1 MITNLTQDL
10 ILNALSIINDVA
22 TRFTDYALSVVYVS
36 LIAVLV
42 GFLIA
47 DVYRVQDELQ
57 DIKDKFI

>member
-1 MITNLTQDL
+1 MITNLIQDL

-22 TRFTDYALSVVYVS
+22 TRFTDYASSIVYVS

-57 DIKDKFI
+57 DIKDRFI

>member
-22 TRFTDYALSVVYVS
+22 TRFTDYALSIVYIS

-47 DVYRVQDELQ
+47 DVYRVQEELQ

>member
-1 MITNLTQDL
+1 MITNLTKDL
-10 ILNALSIINDVA
+10 ILSVLSIINDVA
-22 TRFTDYALSVVYVS
+22 TRFTDYALSIIYVS

>member
-22 TRFTDYALSVVYVS
+22 TRFTAYALSIVYVS

>member
-22 TRFTDYALSVVYVS
+22 TRFTDYAFSIVYVS

>member
-1 MITNLTQDL
+1 MITNLTRDL
-10 ILNALSIINDVA
+10 ILSALSIINDVA
-22 TRFTDYALSVVYVS
+22 TRLTDYALSIVYVS

>member
-22 TRFTDYALSVVYVS
+22 TRFTDYALSIVYVS

-57 DIKDKFI
+57 DIKDRFI

>member
-22 TRFTDYALSVVYVS
+22 TRFTDYALSIVYVS

-47 DVYRVQDELQ
+47 DVYRVQDELR

>member
-10 ILNALSIINDVA
+10 ILNVLSIINDVA
-22 TRFTDYALSVVYVS
+22 TRFTDYALSIVYVS

-47 DVYRVQDELQ
+47 DVYRVQDELR

>member
-1 MITNLTQDL
+1 MITNLIQDL

-22 TRFTDYALSVVYVS
+22 TRFTDYALSIIYVS

-57 DIKDKFI
+57 DIKDRFI

>member
-1 MITNLTQDL
+1 MITNLIQDL

-22 TRFTDYALSVVYVS
+22 TRFTDYALSIVYVS

-57 DIKDKFI
+57 DTKDKFI

>member
-10 ILNALSIINDVA
+10 ILNALLIINDVA
-22 TRFTDYALSVVYVS
+22 TSFTDYALSIVYVS

>member
-22 TRFTDYALSVVYVS
+22 TRFTDYALSIAYVS

-47 DVYRVQDELQ
+47 DVYRVQEELQ

>member
-22 TRFTDYALSVVYVS
+22 TRFTDYALSIVYVS

-42 GFLIA
+42 GFLVA

>member
-10 ILNALSIINDVA
+10 ILSVLSIINDVA
-22 TRFTDYALSVVYVS
+22 TRFTDYALSIVYVS

>member
-1 MITNLTQDL
+1 MITNLTRDL

-22 TRFTDYALSVVYVS
+22 TRFTDYVLSIVYVS

>member
-1 MITNLTQDL
+1 MITNFTQTV

-22 TRFTDYALSVVYVS
+22 SRFTDYALSIIYVS

-42 GFLIA
+42 GFLIV

>member
-10 ILNALSIINDVA
+10 ILNALSIMNDVA
-22 TRFTDYALSVVYVS
+22 TRFTDYALSIVYVS

>member
-22 TRFTDYALSVVYVS
+22 TRFTDYVLSIVYVS

>member
-1 MITNLTQDL
+1 MITNFTQTV

-22 TRFTDYALSVVYVS
+22 SRFTDYALSIIYVS

-47 DVYRVQDELQ
+47 DVYRVQNELQ
-57 DIKDKFI
+57 DSKDKFI

>member
-22 TRFTDYALSVVYVS
+22 TRFTDYALSIVYVS

>member
-22 TRFTDYALSVVYVS
+22 TRFTDYALSIVYVS

-57 DIKDKFI
+57 DIEDKFI

>member
-22 TRFTDYALSVVYVS
+22 TRFTDYALSIVYVS
-36 LIAVLV
+36 LIAVPV

>member
-1 MITNLTQDL
+1 MITNLIQDL

-22 TRFTDYALSVVYVS
+22 TRFTDYALSIVYVS

>member
-10 ILNALSIINDVA
+10 ILNALSIINDVS
-22 TRFTDYALSVVYVS
+22 TRFTDYALSIVYVS

-57 DIKDKFI
+57 DIKDRFI

>member
-10 ILNALSIINDVA
+10 ILNALSILNDVA
-22 TRFTDYALSVVYVS
+22 TRFTDYALSIVYVS

-57 DIKDKFI
+57 DTKDKFI

>member
-10 ILNALSIINDVA
+10 ILNALSIINDAA
-22 TRFTDYALSVVYVS
+22 TRFTDYALSIVYVS

>member
-22 TRFTDYALSVVYVS
+22 TRFTDYALSIVYVS

-57 DIKDKFI
+57 DTKDRFI

>member
-22 TRFTDYALSVVYVS
+22 TRFTDYALSIIYVS

>member
-22 TRFTDYALSVVYVS
+22 TRFTDYALSIVYVS

-42 GFLIA
+42 GFLIE

-57 DIKDKFI
+57 DIKDQFI

>member
-10 ILNALSIINDVA
+10 ILSALSIINDVA
-22 TRFTDYALSVVYVS
+22 TRFTDYALSIVYVS

>member
-1 MITNLTQDL
+1 MITNLIQDL
-10 ILNALSIINDVA
+10 ILNALSMINDVA
-22 TRFTDYALSVVYVS
+22 TRFTDYALSIVYVS

-57 DIKDKFI
+57 DIKDRFI

>member
-10 ILNALSIINDVA
+10 ILNALSMINDVA
-22 TRFTDYALSVVYVS
+22 SRFTDYALSIIYVS

>member
-1 MITNLTQDL
+1 MITNLTRDL

-22 TRFTDYALSVVYVS
+22 TRFTDYALSIVYVS

-47 DVYRVQDELQ
+47 DVYRVQDESQ

>member
-10 ILNALSIINDVA
+10 ILNALSIISDVA
-22 TRFTDYALSVVYVS
+22 TRFTDYALSIVYVS

-47 DVYRVQDELQ
+47 DVYRVQEELQ
-57 DIKDKFI
+57 DIKDRFI

>member
-22 TRFTDYALSVVYVS
+22 TRFTDYALSIVYVS

-42 GFLIA
+42 GFLIE

>member
-1 MITNLTQDL
+1 MITNLIQDL

-22 TRFTDYALSVVYVS
+22 TRFTDYALSIVYVS

-57 DIKDKFI
+57 DIKDRFI

>member
-1 MITNLTQDL
+1 MITNLTKDL
-10 ILNALSIINDVA
+10 ILSVLSIINDVA
-22 TRFTDYALSVVYVS
+22 TRFTDYALSIIYVS

-42 GFLIA
+42 GCLIA

>member
-10 ILNALSIINDVA
+10 ILIALSIINDVA
-22 TRFTDYALSVVYVS
+22 ARFTDYALSIVYVS